1 MRDDVRKKWSMKGSK
16 LTDRLM
22 SQIIGFR
29 CQVSG
34 VRKASRKILKPCM
47 KLHHTVEL
55 RMRFREA
62 EQRTAEYRMTIDELL
77 MSLRSALLNN
87 KIERI
92 P

>member
-1 MRDDVRKKWSMKGSK
+1 MIGSTIK
-16 LTDRLM
+16 HTDILYR
-22 SQIIGFR
+22 F
-29 CQVSG
+29 QVSG
-34 VRKASRKILKPCM
+34 VRFQYLTSPFPCM
-47 KLHHTVEL
+47 KLHHAVESH
-55 RMRFREA
+55 MRIREA